1 MVAQSCNPSNWEME
15 ARGAGI
21 QGHPHLQIELE
32 VSLTNLR
39 PAQPGIHEI
48 LQKKAGDGRENRRKA
63 RKKD

>member
-1 MVAQSCNPSNWEME
+1 ME

-32 VSLTNLR
+32 VSLTNLK

-48 LQKKAGDGRENRRKA
+48 LQKKAGEGRENRRKA